1 MDAGLAAVLGALAGA
16 VGAVGG
22 AWMTSRGQWKSAR
35 LAARAEH
42 KRQRREPRS
51 EVYATFLNS
60 SNQLL
65 DAWTPIQR
73 ISDVTSER
81 RTLVYEAADSID
93 DAYSAVALSGPEEV
107 SNIAEQI
114 RDHAAQLKQEA
125 RFLWAGQYVMQ
136 DNGEPEAWIFDIESR
151 IPRARTA
158 LSAQI
163 RKFTVSARTT
173 LDDDGST
180 L

>member
-22 AWMTSRGQWKSAR
+22 AWMTSRGQLKSAR

-42 KRQRREPRS
+42 RRQRREPRN
-51 EVYATFLNS
+51 EVYATFLKS

-65 DAWTPIQR
+65 DAWTPIR
-73 ISDVTSER
+73 SIGDVNAER
-81 RTLVYEAADSID
+81 RDIVYAAVDSID
-93 DAYSAVALSGPEEV
+93 TAYSAVALSGPEAV
-107 SNIAEQI
+107 SDIAEEI
-114 RDHAAQLKQEA
+114 RDHAARLRQEA
-125 RFLWAGQYVMQ
+125 RFLWAGHHVRQ
-136 DNGEPEAWIFDIESR
+136 DDGEPEEWISDIEAR
-151 IPRARTA
+151 VPRARTA
-158 LSAQI
+158 LSALI
-163 RKFTVSARTT
+163 RSFTVAARTT